1 MPVTTEEIKR
11 HRELFG
17 LEHPTH
23 TTTERYRQHLAAG
36 AIFWVDHHGFLRST
50 LSGEILA
57 AGPEQI
63 DALIAYLEKV
73 KPRTVQSVPPE
84 DVN

>member
-17 LEHPTH
+17 LEHP
-23 TTTERYRQHLAAG
+23 AAG

>member
-17 LEHPTH
+17 LEHPAH

-36 AIFWVDHHGFLRST
+36 AIFWVDHHGFYAARFPVKFWRLVLNRLMRS
-50 LSGEILA
+50 SHIW
-57 AGPEQI
+57 
-63 DALIAYLEKV
+63 K
-73 KPRTVQSVPPE
+73 R
-84 DVN
+84 